1 MGKDTWFSRTV
12 AKMSS
17 KARASRTP
25 RGATSERER
34 EGERAETRDRD
45 AARARDGTTPVERES
60 GTRKGKGEKMC
71 VEDFEPLKLIGR
83 GAFGAR
89 RREARRRRERRR
101 AREYSGG
108 GD

>member
-17 KARASRTP
+17 KARASREA

-45 AARARDGTTPVERES
+45 AAGARDGTTPVEREN
-60 GTRKGKGEKMC
+60 GTRKGGGKKMC

-101 AREYSGG
+101 AREYSGR